1 MVLFRIGDSMGKRL
15 IQPVSDNKDKQRTYA
30 ENMSKYKK
38 AITGEF
44 FFEAILID
52 YAMLE
57 DRLRSFLYHIGL
69 LKSRD
74 SYKADNAIVISTI
87 RPIIAEYKG
96 KDESDSVGITNIS
109 GKIKIVRCT
118 LLWAANT
125 EGISEDPYLTTLKS
139 QYEVT
144 LDIGDVLDKLNAIVK
159 WCAYR
164 NEVIHALLNK
174 NTGSLMQD
182 LPQQARRGMELA
194 RFMDDQV
201 KKLKKGNVIRRR
213 LRLPLQS

>member
-1 MVLFRIGDSMGKRL
+1 MGKRL
-15 IQPVSDNKDKQRTYA
+15 IQPVSDNKDKQRTYT
-30 ENMSKYKK
+30 ENMAKYKK
-38 AITGEF
+38 AIAGEF
-44 FFEAILID
+44 FFEAMLID

-57 DRLRSFLYHIGL
+57 DRLRSFLYYIGL

-74 SYKADNAIVISTI
+74 SYKADNAVVVSKI
-87 RPIIAEYKG
+87 RPIIAAYKR

-109 GKIKIVRCT
+109 GKMKIVRCT

-125 EGISEDPYLTTLKS
+125 EGTSGDPYLTALKC
-139 QYEVT
+139 QYEGA
-144 LDIGDVLDKLNAIVK
+144 LDIEDVLDKLNEIVK

-213 LRLPLQS
+213 LKLPF

>member
-1 MVLFRIGDSMGKRL
+1 MGKRL
-15 IQPVSDNKDKQRTYA
+15 IQPVSDNKDKQKTYA
-30 ENMSKYKK
+30 ENMAKYKR
-38 AITGEF
+38 AMAGEF
-44 FFEAILID
+44 YFEAMLID

-74 SYKADNAIVISTI
+74 SYKADNAVVISKL

-96 KDESDSVGITNIS
+96 KDESGSVGIANIS
-109 GKIKIVRCT
+109 GKMKIVRCT
-118 LLWAANT
+118 LLWVANT
-125 EGISEDPYLTTLKS
+125 EGTSGDPYLTTLKG
-139 QYEVT
+139 QYEGT
-144 LDIGDVLDKLNAIVK
+144 LDIEDVLDKLKEIVK

-182 LPQQARRGMELA
+182 LPQQARLGMELA
-194 RFMDDQV
+194 RFVDDQV
-201 KKLKKGNVIRRR
+201 KRLKKGNVIRRK
-213 LRLPLQS
+213 LKLPS